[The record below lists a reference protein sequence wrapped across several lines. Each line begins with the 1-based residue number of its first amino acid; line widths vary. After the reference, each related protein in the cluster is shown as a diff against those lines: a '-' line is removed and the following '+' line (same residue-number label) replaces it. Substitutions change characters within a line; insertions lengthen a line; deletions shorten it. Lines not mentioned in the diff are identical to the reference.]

1 MTVFLLRRSGS
12 AVFAVVAATILV
24 FGFSRLTGDPR
35 LRFLSEHTTQE
46 NWDAWG
52 KEFGLD
58 KPLVVQYFVWLGHAV
73 RGDLG
78 KSINESRPAIDMIK
92 ERIGPTL
99 ELAIAGWAL
108 SIFIGIPL
116 GILSA
121 VRRGSVFDYLARS
134 FALAGQALP
143 PFWLGL
149 VLILIFAVQFH
160 WLPAGTRGGFSNLI
174 MPAFTL
180 ALINAASNLR
190 ITRSSTLEVLDSEYV
205 KFARAKGVGS
215 MVVIWKHAFRN
226 ATIAPLTNAGLLL
239 AAFMTGTVV
248 TESVF
253 AWPGLGRLAVE
264 AVRTNDFP
272 VVTAVTLVFALLY
285 VTANLFV
292 DVAYAIVDPRVR
304 IK

>member
-174 MPAFTL
+174 MPAVTL

-226 ATIAPLTNAGLLL
+226 AAIAPLTNAGLLL

>member
-1 MTVFLLRRSGS
+1 MTTFFLRRIGS
-12 AVFAVVAATILV
+12 ALFAVIAATILV

-58 KPLVVQYFVWLGHAV
+58 KPLVVQYFVWLGHAA

-78 KSINESRPAIDMIK
+78 RSLNESRPAIDMIK

-99 ELAIAGWAL
+99 ELAFAGWAL
-108 SIFIGIPL
+108 SVFIGVPL

-149 VLILIFAVQFH
+149 VLILIFAVHFH

-205 KFARAKGVGS
+205 KFARAKGVGN
-215 MVVIWKHAFRN
+215 MTVIWKHAFRN
-226 ATIAPLTNAGLLL
+226 AAIAPLTNAGLLL
-239 AAFMTGTVV
+239 AAFLTGTVV

-272 VVTAVTLVFALLY
+272 VITAVTLVFTLLY
-285 VTANLFV
+285 VVANLFV
-292 DVAYAIVDPRVR
+292 DLAYALVDPRVR

>member
-226 ATIAPLTNAGLLL
+226 AAIAPLTNAGLLL